1 MSDGP
6 FLTPREQV
14 EHSISK
20 GITFD
25 NITEAETE
33 QYLVEN
39 NNYFKLRAF
48 RKNFLK
54 STKSGKYVNLDFSY
68 LIDLACI
75 DNRLRRI
82 MLEMAIGIE
91 HFSKVHLLSV
101 LQQNNIDPYD
111 VVEDY
116 MNQLEE
122 SNFEQLQHDL
132 WKNSGSLYCGNLY
145 AKYIDDENKRC
156 PVWAFLEMISF
167 GQYLYFYKY
176 CADLLQN
183 TEITER
189 LYLMYTVK
197 SLRNACAHNNCIIN
211 DINSTHN
218 KSINADLS
226 RECAKFIKSPSSRRR
241 HLRHISTYQILT
253 TMYAHQRICI
263 STVFI
268 TIYVVN

>member
-1 MSDGP
+1 MSEGP
-6 FLTPREQV
+6 FLTPREQI

-20 GITFD
+20 GITFN
-25 NITEAETE
+25 NITEAESE

-122 SNFEQLQHDL
+122 SNLEQLRYDL

-145 AKYIDDENKRC
+145 TKYIEDQNKRC

-176 CADLLQN
+176 CAELLQN

-189 LYLMYTVK
+189 LYLMYTV
-197 SLRNACAHNNCIIN
+197 ACGMHVLII
-211 DINSTHN
+211 IV
-218 KSINADLS
+218 LS
-226 RECAKFIKSPSSRRR
+226 MI
-241 HLRHISTYQILT
+241 
-253 TMYAHQRICI
+253 
-263 STVFI
+263 
-268 TIYVVN
+268 